1 MSLKEFFR
9 SELDFLKRD
18 GQHFSK
24 IYPHLSRFLSD
35 EIVDPEAERIIEF
48 SFFGQII
55 CVLYQVVQF

>member
-35 EIVDPEAERIIEF
+35 EIVDPEAERIIE
-48 SFFGQII
+48 SFAF
-55 CVLYQVVQF
+55 LTASTQFEK